1 MKAVVQRVLEAKVE
15 VGNEVVARIGPGI
28 LVFASFGPGDE
39 RGELEWMASKILSL
53 RIFEDAG
60 GKMNLSLR
68 DVGGELPVVPN
79 FTLHG
84 DCRRGRRPSFDGA
97 APPQTAEALFRG
109 FLELLQTQGLHPQAG
124 IFGAHM
130 RVTLTNDGPVTFVID
145 SPGET
150 QVQ

>member
-28 LVFASFGPGDE
+28 LVLASFGPGDA
-39 RGELEWMASKILSL
+39 RGEREWMASKILSL

-68 DVGGELPVVPN
+68 DVGGEILVVPN

-97 APPQTAEALFRG
+97 APPQIAEALFHG
-109 FLELLQTQGLHPQAG
+109 FLEVLHTEGLQPQAG

-130 RVTLTNDGPVTFVID
+130 TVTLTNDGPVTFLID